1 MAKEVVKLEIN
12 VMAETA
18 QDIDDLFREQGWDT
32 TEGLQIL
39 LGMGLGAVRGE
50 QVHSKGEEAKER
62 MAAWLIEVE
71 GSLAVLRSRMY
82 EMEKANQ
89 SWELSTGAIRKQNI
103 GFIGL
108 INRVKEEINELKKV
122 NLSQQDEIR
131 SLRSQLDT
139 RADQPVQ
146 PDQNSNQTGER
157 KSWVRM
163 KGK

>member
-1 MAKEVVKLEIN
+1 M
-12 VMAETA
+12 
-18 QDIDDLFREQGWDT
+18 
-32 TEGLQIL
+32 
-39 LGMGLGAVRGE
+39 
-50 QVHSKGEEAKER
+50 HSKGEEAKKR
-62 MAAWLIEVE
+62 MAARLMEVE

-82 EMEKANQ
+82 EMKKTNQ
-89 SWELSTGAIRKQNI
+89 SWKLSTSAIRKQNI

-108 INRVKEEINELKKV
+108 INRLKEEINELKKV

-157 KSWVRM
+157 KLWTRM